1 MQLKISASLLNE
13 FYERK
18 RSLSLHTEFCNRHR
32 GETRW
37 EGKYLKKWAEKW
49 EANKNKKW
57 VYTNKE
63 ELLIRPDTLKA
74 IKVTA
79 VAFWY
84 MT

>member
-1 MQLKISASLLNE
+1 M
-13 FYERK
+13 
-18 RSLSLHTEFCNRHR
+18 
-32 GETRW
+32 
-37 EGKYLKKWAEKW
+37 KKWAEKW